1 MNLNEALKI
10 LKENGYDSDVPFK
23 STMDYVREVAD
34 ANGITEE
41 EAYKIVSD
49 TIMNFY
55 NYDTLTKKLGPAT
68 DFNF

>member
-1 MNLNEALKI
+1 MKLDEALKI

-23 STMDYVREVAD
+23 STMDYVREVAET
-34 ANGITEE
+34 NGITEE

-55 NYDTLTKKLGPAT
+55 NYETLTKELGPAT